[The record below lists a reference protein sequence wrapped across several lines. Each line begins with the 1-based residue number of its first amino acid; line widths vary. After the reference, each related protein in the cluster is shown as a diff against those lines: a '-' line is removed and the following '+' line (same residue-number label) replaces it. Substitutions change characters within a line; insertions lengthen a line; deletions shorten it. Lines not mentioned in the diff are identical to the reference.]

1 MTSFSAKGSPICT
14 LGRLSAASSSSV
26 RLASTDT
33 PPMPSRPV
41 AAPMST
47 MSAPACTSRAEVTN
61 RSARVRPTHITFTHG
76 FEECAPANCT
86 SPPTV
91 GTPMQLP

>member
-1 MTSFSAKGSPICT
+1 MRSFSAKGSPIWT
-14 LGRLSAASSSSV
+14 LGRDSSAPSPSV
-26 RLASTDT
+26 REARTDT

-41 AAPMST
+41 RAPIRR
-47 MSAPACTSRAEVTN
+47 SRFPSP
-61 RSARVRPTHITFTHG
+61 SARARTSLSARATPTHMTLTVGLALWHS
-76 FEECAPANCT
+76 ANAI